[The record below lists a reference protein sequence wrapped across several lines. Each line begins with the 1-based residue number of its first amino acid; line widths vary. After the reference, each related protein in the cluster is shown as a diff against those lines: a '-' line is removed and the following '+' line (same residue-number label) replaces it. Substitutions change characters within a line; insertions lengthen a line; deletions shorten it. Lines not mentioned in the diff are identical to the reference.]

1 MGCTHFHE
9 SMGMSESA
17 RTESRMSTKNK
28 DEDSRSSWRMKKRKK
43 KRNQSSGFKKVI
55 LPQDS

>member
-1 MGCTHFHE
+1 
-9 SMGMSESA
+9 MSESA

-43 KRNQSSGFKKVI
+43 KKRNQSSGFKKVI